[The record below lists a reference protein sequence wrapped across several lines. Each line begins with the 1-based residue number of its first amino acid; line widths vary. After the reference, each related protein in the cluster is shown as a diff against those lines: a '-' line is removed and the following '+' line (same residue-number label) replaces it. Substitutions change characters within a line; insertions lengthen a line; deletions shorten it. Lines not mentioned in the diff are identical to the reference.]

1 MNARLILHTPQVAA
15 IDGLR
20 PERAPALV
28 QVLGIVGFTLLTVL
42 GAKVSLYL
50 WEVPITLQT
59 LAVYA
64 SGLYLGSRN
73 GFLAQLL
80 YLTLGLFFPVFAGET
95 FGPAYLLTA
104 GTAGY
109 LLAYPLVALLV
120 GRLSQRWNTLTG
132 SVLCLVL
139 GSLLLFTMGVAGLH
153 FITGMPWA
161 EALDKG
167 WLRFIPFDLAKLLF
181 VGLLYTGTR
190 HIALR

>member
-1 MNARLILHTPQVAA
+1 MNARLTLHTPQVAA

-28 QVLGIVGFTLLTVL
+28 QALGITGFTLLTVL

-73 GFLAQLL
+73 GFLSQLL

-95 FGPAYLLTA
+95 FGPAYLLTV

-139 GSLLLFTMGVAGLH
+139 GSVLLFTMGVAGLH
-153 FITGMPWA
+153 LITGMPWA

-190 HIALR
+190 HFTLR